1 MSLKILEKVLQKETI
16 ETLFKTFQSL
26 ANYPKI
32 GRYLKTFNIEL
43 VNHFLYRQEKNSI
56 LYQVDEVNNAI
67 LILRIFS
74 NKEDI
79 IRKIENN

>member
-1 MSLKILEKVLQKETI
+1 M
-16 ETLFKTFQSL
+16 
-26 ANYPKI
+26 
-32 GRYLKTFNIEL
+32 FNIEL
-43 VNHFLYRQEKNSI
+43 VNHFLYRQEKISI

>member
-1 MSLKILEKVLQKETI
+1 MI
-16 ETLFKTFQSL
+16 EALFKTFQSL
-26 ANYPKI
+26 ANPKI
-32 GRYLKTFNIEL
+32 GRDLKMFNIEL
-43 VNHFLYRQEKNSI
+43 VNHFLYRQEKISI